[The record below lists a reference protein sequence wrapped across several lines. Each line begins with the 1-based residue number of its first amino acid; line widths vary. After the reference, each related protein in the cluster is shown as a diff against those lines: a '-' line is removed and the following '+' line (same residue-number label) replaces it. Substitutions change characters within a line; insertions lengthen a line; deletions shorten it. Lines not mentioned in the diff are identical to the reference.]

1 MSSGNDPLISED
13 TGSALRSTPQ
23 KMFGIFVVLLAT
35 VTAGVTIGAFVDLQ
49 GLEHAESG
57 NLVRAEFIVNET
69 SQDPLDADIHTYYSK
84 FRVESGVLSQSQVRV
99 TRIDGMYA
107 VGSPKN
113 VTEKTCESFTIN
125 GPDDTTGWYRLAYE
139 FSFAVGSTPTMLS
152 GNTQKNIFLPGT
164 KPSEPDWPKGAIS
177 LLTTNFQD
185 NLDTFVLDNVNE
197 SASHLLTPFKNLY
210 SDGKGVYYIN
220 TSTGYVLSTTATT
233 TTTTTTIT
241 TTTITTTTTTTTTT
255 ITTTAARRGR
265 RGLLGVAERGVGGAV
280 HRGRRGSKNN
290 KLCGEL
296 AIVQTAKF
304 FYAGVHFHGVD
315 STPRRGTEALVF
327 TKAVKAM
334 TNALSVV
341 SPTIDVTCFLKQYR
355 DDAHA
360 LLMQFEA
367 LETFG
372 IVHIASVIVILILA
386 AMVAHM
392 LRSVG
397 TMSLATLMLFIGT
410 SIAYV
415 CYFSWAIGHH
425 VKRVVDAVEEAIP
438 SVQTCGPANGIDVMY
453 DTDAGTTETL
463 YMIVFGMSIAVGA
476 CSLALILSKSE
487 RGQSGSEWNRF

>member
-1 MSSGNDPLISED
+1 MDKEPFISAD
-13 TGSALRSTPQ
+13 SGSALRSTPQ

-84 FRVESGVLSQSQVRV
+84 FRIESGVLSQSRVRV
-99 TRIDGMYA
+99 TFFEGHVKY
-107 VGSPKN
+107 GK
-113 VTEKTCESFTIN
+113 VTDEQQCDVFTID
-125 GPDDTTGWYRLAYE
+125 GPDDTTGWYRLGYE
-139 FSFAVGSTPTMLS
+139 FSIAVGATKDPVFKQTQRNLFAAGTMNENASWPEGANTNITSNFYTLLQSFNSNTSAETNNLMTEFDKIS
-152 GNTQKNIFLPGT
+152 GG
-164 KPSEPDWPKGAIS
+164 
-177 LLTTNFQD
+177 LLTWY
-185 NLDTFVLDNVNE
+185 VNGGP
-197 SASHLLTPFKNLY
+197 AQ
-210 SDGKGVYYIN
+210 
-220 TSTGYVLSTTATT
+220 TT
-233 TTTTTTIT
+233 TTTSTEEESGGGDPGDDSGS
-241 TTTITTTTTTTTTT
+241 
-255 ITTTAARRGR
+255 TTTAPKLLCTTHGR
-265 RGLLGVAERGVGGAV
+265 VN
-280 HRGRRGSKNN
+280 S
-290 KLCGEL
+290 
-296 AIVQTAKF
+296 AKF
-304 FYAGVHFHGVD
+304 FYSAIKFHGVD

-438 SVQTCGPANGIDVMY
+438 SVQTCGSANNINVMY

-487 RGQSGSEWNRF
+487 RSQSGSEWNSF